1 MAPASIF
8 ACGSPRNVHRRVE
21 VDSRLRKHIGKCLA
35 DRLRRLACCRLA
47 LRTLGTAPIRVRVLT
62 CADNK
67 LISGDLELFSIAF
80 RRGRGLARESVPPLR
95 RCSAE
100 IA

>member
-1 MAPASIF
+1 
-8 ACGSPRNVHRRVE
+8 
-21 VDSRLRKHIGKCLA
+21 
-35 DRLRRLACCRLA
+35 
-47 LRTLGTAPIRVRVLT
+47 
-62 CADNK
+62 